1 MASKSSSSPARTNHR
16 GAAAAHTAQGAFEAS
31 PSAFLSPE
39 LNARPDMKHVALLVE
54 TTGSYGRGLLAG
66 IAKYNRLHGRWST
79 YVRPWALTDPLPRW
93 LSTWVGD
100 GVIAR
105 IETPKMAETLSK
117 LGVPVV
123 NLRGTLP
130 DLKFPY
136 VSIDHEQVARLAAQ
150 HLQERGLREFAFVGK
165 PPGSNPGLDQRGA
178 AFKRFVEAAGGR
190 CHVFDARKPSDRG
203 GWEEDQQRIADWL
216 KKLPR
221 PIGIMAC
228 NDERGLQVLDAARR
242 VDLIVPD
249 EVAVIGVD
257 NDEPLCELSIPP
269 MTSVEV
275 NAESIGY
282 EAAAMLDRMMSSK
295 SASPQN
301 APSRKTVGKSTSDQT
316 PAAPIRIAPK
326 GVITR
331 RSTDIIACEDAE
343 VAAAVRYIRENACR
357 RLLVVDV
364 LMQLGMSRASLQQR
378 MKALLG
384 RTIHQEVQR
393 VRLARAK
400 ELLVDS
406 DLTIKQVATRSGF
419 TSVQYMTRMFRAVTG
434 ETPARYRNLRKK

>member
-1 MASKSSSSPARTNHR
+1 
-16 GAAAAHTAQGAFEAS
+16 
-31 PSAFLSPE
+31 
-39 LNARPDMKHVALLVE
+39 MKHVALLVE

-105 IETPKMAETLSK
+105 IETPKMAETLSR

-130 DLKFPY
+130 DLQFPY

-282 EAAAMLDRMMSSK
+282 EAAAMLDRMMSEK
-295 SASPQN
+295 SASPDGAGVKGVVATATARGPAARGERPVGRN
-301 APSRKTVGKSTSDQT
+301 GKSAVGKSRSTAVGSTS
-316 PAAPIRIAPK
+316 PSASAAAPTLRIAPK

>member
-1 MASKSSSSPARTNHR
+1 
-16 GAAAAHTAQGAFEAS
+16 
-31 PSAFLSPE
+31 
-39 LNARPDMKHVALLVE
+39 MKHVALLIE

-66 IAKYNRLHGRWST
+66 VAKYNRLHGRWST

-93 LSTWVGD
+93 LSSWVGD
-100 GVIAR
+100 GLIIR
-105 IETPKMAETLSK
+105 IETPDMARTVSR

-130 DLKFPY
+130 ELSFPY
-136 VSIDHEQVARLAAQ
+136 VSIDHEQVARLAAN

-165 PPGSNPGLDQRGA
+165 PPGSNPGLDQRGD

-190 CHVFDARKPSDRG
+190 CHMYDARKPSDKG
-203 GWEEDQQRIADWL
+203 GWEEDQDRIADWIRR
-216 KKLPR
+216 LPK
-221 PIGIMAC
+221 PVGVMAC
-228 NDERGLQVLDAARR
+228 NDERGLQVLDACRR
-242 VDLIVPD
+242 ANVVVPD

-282 EAAAMLDRMMSSK
+282 EAAAILDRLM
-295 SASPQN
+295 A
-301 APSRKTVGKSTSDQT
+301 GK
-316 PAAPIRIAPK
+316 PGPPGPVRIAPK
-326 GVITR
+326 GVVTR
-331 RSTDIIACEDAE
+331 RSTDVIACEDPE
-343 VAAAVRYIRENACR
+343 VAAAVRYIRENACK

-400 ELLVDS
+400 ELLVGS
-406 DLTIKQVATRSGF
+406 DLTIKQVASKSGF
-419 TSVQYMTRMFRAVTG
+419 TSVQYMTRMFRAATG
-434 ETPARYRNLRKK
+434 ETPARYRHSRKK